1 MAVLDEHDIDH
12 NISPRYQACPKHD
25 AIMFKDAE
33 GNYLAPN
40 GTMCL
45 KFIDTDQEK
54 KIDLGVSWPYEAL
67 EPYECLIS
75 DDFASS
81 GGVKVGDYVSITLIW
96 DNFFNGLRVPYNNA
110 AQANGW

>member
-1 MAVLDEHDIDH
+1 
-12 NISPRYQACPKHD
+12 
-25 AIMFKDAE
+25 MFKNAQ
-33 GNYLAPN
+33 GTSYLAPN

-54 KIDLGVSWPYEAL
+54 KINLGVSWPYEPL
-67 EPYECLIS
+67 KPYECLIS

-96 DNFFNGLRVPYNNA
+96 DNFFNGLRVPYNIA
-110 AQANGW
+110 ARENNW